1 MSNSIR
7 VVVGLLVLLMLAG
20 LIAALIY
27 VPIPASNEN
36 TLVQL
41 VGTMSTLAGLVVGYY
56 FGSSDGSRRKT
67 EMLGVQPEQAT
78 GKPGDP
84 VHPVHVE
91 AE

>member
-1 MSNSIR
+1 MSNAIR
-7 VVVGLLVLLMLAG
+7 AAFGLLVLLMLAA
-20 LIAALIY
+20 LIAALVYI
-27 VPIPASNEN
+27 PIPGPNEN

-67 EMLGVQPEQAT
+67 EMLGSQPEQAT

-84 VHPVHVE
+84 VHVE

>member
-1 MSNSIR
+1 MSNVAR
-7 VVVGLLVLLMLAG
+7 VVVGLLVLLMLAA
-20 LIAALIY
+20 LIAALVYI
-27 VPIPASNEN
+27 PIPGPNEN

-41 VGTMSTLAGLVVGYY
+41 VGTLSTLAGLVVGYY

-78 GKPGDP
+78 GKPGN
-84 VHPVHVE
+84 PVHVE

>member
-1 MSNSIR
+1 MSNAIR

-78 GKPGDP
+78 GKPSD
-84 VHPVHVE
+84 PVHVE
-91 AE
+91 SE

>member
-1 MSNSIR
+1 MSNTVR
-7 VVVGLLVLLMLAG
+7 VVVGLLVLLMLAA

-67 EMLGVQPEQAT
+67 EILGNHSDDGGTKNE
-78 GKPGDP
+78 
-84 VHPVHVE
+84 
-91 AE
+91 